1 MHRSHPDRQPHWL
14 PVLALAAALPLYL
27 PASAAFRAA
36 ATVAALLLAGFAL
49 WPASGC
55 FRKQVPEFGRRCLGL
70 RPSAT
75 GYRPSGLS
83 LLLLWFACGLLAGVV
98 LQARR
103 ESLASTSGTG
113 LPISMIAYT
122 EARLT
127 ADGNLSAS
135 SWRMYPVQL
144 VQVRSRDGAQ
154 ASAAGSGLF
163 YVRGGLP
170 LPPDT
175 YIALSAGP
183 EPEQRGSAL
192 LWFAEKADLQ
202 VLQAALPWQQLR
214 FKARQALL
222 AAIQQAAGPNAAP
235 LMEALLLGVRDQ
247 LDSVVAANFRQA
259 GCAHILALSG
269 QHLSILTGMLSLLLG
284 WLPAKR
290 TARLVNCLL
299 IGVYIAITGAGPSV
313 LRAALM
319 FWYASLGRLLDR
331 PQPAAAGLGFAFFV
345 SVLLQPESCGSLSFI
360 LSYTAS
366 AGILAFGPAFAFLL
380 RRLLPPSWAS
390 ALGTGWAA
398 FLATAAVVAGSFG
411 VLYPAG
417 PFVSILA
424 APLVVALLWVG
435 VAASVVVAVCPFLA
449 RLTRP
454 VCGALYELLQQL
466 MATGARLPALQLP
479 EGQARLAVSAAIA
492 LCALLVYAV
501 LHVRFRQPT
510 RLQLAQR
517 TGRTA
522 GQPGLCHAKKVRP
535 ELPDQPG
542 CPPAPLRPA
551 AG

>member
-27 PASAAFRAA
+27 PASPVCRAA
-36 ATVAALLLAGFAL
+36 TTLLALLLAGIA
-49 WPASGC
+49 
-55 FRKQVPEFGRRCLGL
+55 L
-70 RPSAT
+70 RPAT
-75 GYRPSGLS
+75 GGTARHPVLVRIPVAAKRPDGLS
-83 LLLLWFACGLLAGVV
+83 LLLLWLACGLLAGVV

-103 ESLASTSGTG
+103 ESLASASGTG
-113 LPISMIAYT
+113 LPSSMISYT
-122 EARLT
+122 EASLT
-127 ADGNLSAS
+127 ADGYLSAS
-135 SWRMYPVQL
+135 GWRMYPVQL
-144 VQVRSRDGAQ
+144 VQVRSSAGAQ

-163 YVRGGLP
+163 YVRGGLA
-170 LPPDT
+170 LPPGSRIT
-175 YIALSAGP
+175 VQAKPVPAQNGP
-183 EPEQRGSAL
+183 AL
-192 LWFAEKADLQ
+192 LWFAEKADLR
-202 VLQAALPWQQLR
+202 LKQAAPPWQQLR
-214 FKARQALL
+214 FRARQALL
-222 AAIQQAAGPNAAP
+222 AAIRQAAGADAAP

-247 LDSVVAANFRQA
+247 LNSELAANFRQA

-269 QHLSILTGMLSLLLG
+269 QHLSILTGMLGLLLG

-331 PQPAAAGLGFAFFV
+331 PQPAAASLGFAFFA
-345 SVLLQPESCGSLSFI
+345 SLLLQPENCASLSFI
-360 LSYTAS
+360 LSYSAS

-417 PFVSILA
+417 PFISILA
-424 APLVVALLWVG
+424 APLVVALLWAG
-435 VAASVVVAVCPFLA
+435 VSASLLVAICPALA
-449 RLTRP
+449 SLTKP
-454 VCGALYELLQQL
+454 VCSSLYELLQLL
-466 MATGARLPALQLP
+466 MAAGVGRPALPLP
-479 EGQARLAVSAAIA
+479 EGRSRLMVSTAIA
-492 LCALLVYAV
+492 LSVLLVYAV

-535 ELPDQPG
+535 ELSDQPG
-542 CPPAPLRPA
+542 CPSAPLRPA